1 MTKNSISST
10 DYKDVVENCK
20 TKYHRMNI
28 FKSILHEMYT
38 QLKNKV
44 DLCPKDDKRYI
55 IPDNAFRTLA
65 WRHKD
70 IDILK
75 NKDNQDVS
83 KKK

>member
-1 MTKNSISST
+1 MKQNI
-10 DYKDVVENCK
+10 VE
-20 TKYHRMNI
+20 YI

-44 DLCPKDDKRYI
+44 ALCPKDDKRYI
-55 IPDNAFRTLA
+55 IPDNSFRTLA
-65 WRHKD
+65 WGHKD

-83 KKK
+83 EKINDF